1 MSKKTS
7 LISIIAIVACGLVFA
22 SSLGYYF
29 YQKNNPS
36 DQVIVPDD
44 QELKN
49 VDKEPQGILANISG
63 ADLEK
68 IDVKRGVAIYKDTV
82 YFVRNKTEAEIRADV
97 VKQTQTQAPV
107 PNTPKTTP
115 DKTLEPENKV
125 KIDPN
130 TYSSS
135 KLMSWSASKGIS
147 LVSDLS
153 NTDKHAINRL
163 SSFVENNSLSLFPC
177 IPSQNTS
184 MICETSKVYQ
194 FNLNTS
200 KLGLVTDVSNASD
213 KDAQVKNLNQKY
225 HFDDLG
231 QPFWQDIQ
239 GDTLYG
245 IKNTYR
251 TEKSAA
257 PILQGNLTT
266 SKDGLTE
273 KPIVVGTQLARAD
286 LKINTKG
293 NILIDQSGTLKLS
306 NSCVTEHRLLEI
318 NPNKPSE
325 QKKDVVRK
333 LSLDDKGV
341 WSDGVARTDAE
352 QKTWVDTCAG
362 LPEYKGKTATELL
375 EINRQAQV
383 KIDIFN

>member
-135 KLMSWSASKGIS
+135 QLMSWSASKGIS

-184 MICETSKVYQ
+184 MICET
-194 FNLNTS
+194 
-200 KLGLVTDVSNASD
+200 
-213 KDAQVKNLNQKY
+213 
-225 HFDDLG
+225 
-231 QPFWQDIQ
+231 
-239 GDTLYG
+239 
-245 IKNTYR
+245 
-251 TEKSAA
+251 
-257 PILQGNLTT
+257 
-266 SKDGLTE
+266 
-273 KPIVVGTQLARAD
+273 
-286 LKINTKG
+286 
-293 NILIDQSGTLKLS
+293 
-306 NSCVTEHRLLEI
+306 
-318 NPNKPSE
+318 
-325 QKKDVVRK
+325 
-333 LSLDDKGV
+333 
-341 WSDGVARTDAE
+341 
-352 QKTWVDTCAG
+352 
-362 LPEYKGKTATELL
+362 
-375 EINRQAQV
+375 
-383 KIDIFN
+383 

>member
-1 MSKKTS
+1 M
-7 LISIIAIVACGLVFA
+7 
-22 SSLGYYF
+22 
-29 YQKNNPS
+29 
-36 DQVIVPDD
+36 
-44 QELKN
+44 
-49 VDKEPQGILANISG
+49 
-63 ADLEK
+63 
-68 IDVKRGVAIYKDTV
+68 
-82 YFVRNKTEAEIRADV
+82 
-97 VKQTQTQAPV
+97 
-107 PNTPKTTP
+107 
-115 DKTLEPENKV
+115 
-125 KIDPN
+125 
-130 TYSSS
+130 
-135 KLMSWSASKGIS
+135 
-147 LVSDLS
+147 
-153 NTDKHAINRL
+153 
-163 SSFVENNSLSLFPC
+163 
-177 IPSQNTS
+177 
-184 MICETSKVYQ
+184 
-194 FNLNTS
+194 
-200 KLGLVTDVSNASD
+200 SNASD

-245 IKNTYR
+245 IKNIYR

-273 KPIVVGTQLARAD
+273 KPIVVGTKLARAD

>member
-7 LISIIAIVACGLVFA
+7 LISVIAIVACGLVFA

-29 YQKNNPS
+29 FQKNNPS
-36 DQVIVPDD
+36 EQVIVPSD

-49 VDKEPQGILANISG
+49 IDKEPQGILANISG
-63 ADLEK
+63 LDLEK

-82 YFVRNKTEAEIRADV
+82 YFVRNKTEAEIRADIT
-97 VKQTQTQAPV
+97 KQTQAQTPVQAI
-107 PNTPKTTP
+107 PKVAS
-115 DKTLEPENKV
+115 DKTPTAENKV

-135 KLMSWSASKGIS
+135 QLMSWSASKGVS

-163 SSFVENNSLSLFPC
+163 SSFVENDSLSLFPC
-177 IPSQNTS
+177 IPTQNTTV
-184 MICETSKVYQ
+184 ICETSKVYQ
-194 FNLNTS
+194 YNLNTS

-213 KDAQVKNLNQKY
+213 KDAQVKILNQKY

-293 NILIDQSGTLKLS
+293 NILVDQSGTLKLS

-325 QKKDVVRK
+325 QKKEVVRK
-333 LSLDDKGV
+333 LSLDDKGI
-341 WSDGVARTDAE
+341 WSDGVVRADME
-352 QKTWVDTCAG
+352 QKTWVDTCAV
-362 LPEYKGKTATELL
+362 LAEYKGKTSIELL
-375 EINRQAQV
+375 EINRQAQA